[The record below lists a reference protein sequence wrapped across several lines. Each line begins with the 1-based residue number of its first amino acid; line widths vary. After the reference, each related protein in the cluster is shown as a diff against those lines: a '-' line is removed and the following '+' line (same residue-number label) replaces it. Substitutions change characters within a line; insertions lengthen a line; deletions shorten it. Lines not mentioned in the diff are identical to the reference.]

1 MKDVLI
7 IGGGPAGLSAAIY
20 AARAGLDFAI
30 IEQMAAGGQAA
41 TTQHIENY
49 PGFAEGI
56 GGVELAMAMQTQA
69 ENLGAP
75 FLYEQVQKME
85 LLGAEKKIITEGK
98 TLTARSVV
106 LAMGARPRPLG
117 LQGEEELRGKGIS
130 YCATCDGFFYK
141 NKEAAVIGGGDTAL
155 EDALYLAKF
164 CKQVMLIHRRNEF
177 RAAGRLQEKVRKLE
191 NVKLLTPYRP
201 VAFEQEDGYVSG
213 LTIEHAKTGQTEHV
227 CCEGIFIA
235 AGTLPQTQLV
245 SGQVALDE
253 AGYIKTDAYKRTNVP
268 GVFAAGDISTT
279 PLRQVVTACADGA
292 VAISG
297 VEAFLTQ
304 Q

>member
-30 IEQMAAGGQAA
+30 IEQMSAGGQAA

-85 LLGAEKKIITEGK
+85 LLGAEKKIITEGQ

-141 NKEAAVIGGGDTAL
+141 NKAAEI
-155 EDALYLAKF
+155 
-164 CKQVMLIHRRNEF
+164 QHRRTRCIWQN
-177 RAAGRLQEKVRKLE
+177 
-191 NVKLLTPYRP
+191 
-201 VAFEQEDGYVSG
+201 
-213 LTIEHAKTGQTEHV
+213 
-227 CCEGIFIA
+227 
-235 AGTLPQTQLV
+235 
-245 SGQVALDE
+245 
-253 AGYIKTDAYKRTNVP
+253 
-268 GVFAAGDISTT
+268 FAN
-279 PLRQVVTACADGA
+279 R
-292 VAISG
+292 
-297 VEAFLTQ
+297 
-304 Q
+304 

>member
-49 PGFAEGI
+49 PGFAQGI

-85 LLGAEKKIITEGK
+85 LLGAEKKIITEGQ
-98 TLTARSVV
+98 TLIARSVV

-164 CKQVMLIHRRNEF
+164 CKQVTLIHRRNEF

-201 VAFEQEDGYVSG
+201 VAFEQEDRPELCNTSTNCPWPLLSGSRRFPFPVPVAMNFRGGHTLTRVSSSFAQSAAKSSAPILQNRNACDPLQKGNAHQTVGKRPCGRFVFLCLVFRIG
-213 LTIEHAKTGQTEHV
+213 L
-227 CCEGIFIA
+227 
-235 AGTLPQTQLV
+235 
-245 SGQVALDE
+245 
-253 AGYIKTDAYKRTNVP
+253 
-268 GVFAAGDISTT
+268 
-279 PLRQVVTACADGA
+279 
-292 VAISG
+292 
-297 VEAFLTQ
+297 
-304 Q
+304 